1 MRSLKVVGSLI
12 MILLGGW
19 TVGAMSTKSIY
30 GSPLNMAIALLG
42 CGLMVFISY
51 LESRGEV

>member
-1 MRSLKVVGSLI
+1 MRSLKAVGSLI
-12 MILLGGW
+12 MILIGAW
-19 TVGAMSTKSIY
+19 TVGAIYTKSIY
-30 GSPLNMAIALLG
+30 GSQLNVAIALLG